1 MVLHQIQVSLSLLE
15 LNLQHQAQLNLNLN
29 NPVNHFK
36 EEESDWEEDL
46 HHPDL
51 VQFNLM
57 APLVQQP
64 QINHKY

>member
-1 MVLHQIQVSLSLLE
+1 MVLHQTQVSLSLLE
-15 LNLQHQAQLNLNLN
+15 LNLQHQAQLNLN

-36 EEESDWEEDL
+36 EEESDWEEHL
-46 HHPDL
+46 HHQDL

-57 APLVQQP
+57 APLVQLP